1 MLSSTTRPPPK
12 VLLTARTKVKDEPR
26 VTDGLNVGA
35 HHVLVNR
42 ISPDFQIW
50 NKRRI
55 LHLPC
60 PWWVGCEILP
70 SAHPHLPY
78 LWTRRNNGQGGGRR
92 APWYLTCS
100 SKLWIW
106 HYEFHYFA
114 GGTFA
119 YRVLYDND
127 TNEHTVKTRHDRR
140 HNRHLSPSHP
150 SVGRG
155 RGCARYPMV

>member
-1 MLSSTTRPPPK
+1 MLISSEAMQGSTDVVVGEIWLGIRQPDLQIWNKRRICDLYRAFWIMLISFTRPPPK

-100 SKLWIW
+100 SKL
-106 HYEFHYFA
+106 
-114 GGTFA
+114 
-119 YRVLYDND
+119 
-127 TNEHTVKTRHDRR
+127 
-140 HNRHLSPSHP
+140 
-150 SVGRG
+150 
-155 RGCARYPMV
+155 